1 MLLKLAT
8 SWRKE
13 HNMQRIFGTDGI
25 RGQANHY
32 PVTPEVALQIGKAL
46 GHVLGASG
54 HGSCKAVIGKDT
66 RLSGY
71 MLETALTSGLVA
83 MGVDVMLVGPVPT
96 PAVAH
101 LTRSM
106 AADVGIMLT
115 ASHNPFDDNGI
126 KIFAN
131 DGFKISDTMEADI
144 TNHISSGELSCE
156 HIRSDQMGKAYRI
169 EDARGRY
176 IEFAKSTIKNENFDD
191 LKVVVD
197 CANGAAYHIA
207 PLILKELGAKVT
219 KTFVEPDGYNINNL
233 CGATHPEVVAQTVL
247 STHSDVG
254 IAFDGDADRVIFCDA
269 QGNVVD
275 GDRILAICA
284 LDFKARGLLNKNTLV
299 TTTMSNMGLHEAMKR
314 AGIQL
319 DITDVGDR
327 LVIDRMRKT
336 GANVGG
342 EKSGHVILM
351 DYATTGDGIIT
362 ALQVL
367 RLMRRQG
374 ATLAQLAECMTEYP
388 QQLVSIKVKTRKP
401 IETIPDLV
409 ESMEACRNDLG
420 NEGRLIVRY
429 SGTEPKIRILV
440 EARQASQVAHWT
452 ETLCAVVRKELVS

>member
-1 MLLKLAT
+1 MERL
-8 SWRKE
+8 
-13 HNMQRIFGTDGI
+13 FGTDGI

-32 PVTPEVALQIGKAL
+32 PVTPEIALQIGKAL
-46 GHVLGASG
+46 GHILGASG

-106 AADVGIMLT
+106 AADVGLMLT

-126 KIFAN
+126 KLFGN
-131 DGFKISDTMEADI
+131 DGFKISDAMEVDI
-144 TNHISSGELSCE
+144 TNHIDSSELGCE

-176 IEFAKSTIKNENFDD
+176 IEFAKSTIKNENFAG
-191 LKVVVD
+191 LKIVLD

-233 CGATHPEVVAQTVL
+233 CGATHPEVVAETVQL
-247 STHSDVG
+247 SHSDIG

-269 QGNVVD
+269 KGHVVD
-275 GDRILAICA
+275 GDRILAMCA
-284 LDFKARGLLNKNTLV
+284 LDFKSRGQLVNNTLV
-299 TTTMSNMGLHEAMKR
+299 TTTMSNMGLHEAMKK
-314 AGIQL
+314 AGIQV
-319 DITDVGDR
+319 DVTDVGDR

-336 GANVGG
+336 GTNVGG

-367 RLMRRQG
+367 RMMHRQG

-388 QQLVSIKVKTRKP
+388 QQLVSIKVRERRP
-401 IETIPDLV
+401 IESVPNLV
-409 ESMEACRNDLG
+409 KAMDACSRDLG
-420 NEGRLIVRY
+420 DTGRLIVRY
-429 SGTEPKIRILV
+429 SGTEPKLRILV
-440 EARQASQVAHWT
+440 EARQASQVKHWIDS
-452 ETLCAVVRKELVS
+452 LSAVVQKELVT